1 MDMYIVILFKLLSI
15 DYVSSTYTSVQIPLS
30 HTQCV
35 TRDVHQLE
43 WEEKLRLKEAKQRE
57 AERARQEL
65 ETRQRI
71 EARVRARLEQADAR
85 AREQEKGVC

>member
-1 MDMYIVILFKLLSI
+1 MYIVILFKLLSI

-30 HTQCV
+30 HTMCDL